1 MISHRLLLLRHA
13 TTEDFR
19 PGFADRDRRLTEQ
32 GVREAAEVGA
42 WLREQGVTVDRV
54 LCSSAVRTRQTL
66 DGLGLTAP
74 AEFADSLYSG
84 GSETIL
90 ESVRVLDEDVRT
102 ALVIGHSPAVPGAVR
117 DLADPE
123 TSDPDSLITLDR
135 RYPPA
140 TLSVLEFSDPWSNL
154 ITARLALLRLP

>member
-19 PGFADRDRRLTEQ
+19 PGYADRDRRLTEQ
-32 GVREAAEVGA
+32 GSREAAEVGA
-42 WLREQGVTVDRV
+42 WLREQGVTVDQV

-66 DGLGLTAP
+66 DGLDLAAP

-84 GSETIL
+84 GSDTIL
-90 ESVRVLDEDVRT
+90 ESVRLLEEDVRT

-117 DLADPE
+117 DLADPA
-123 TSDPDSLITLDR
+123 TSDPGSLTTLDR

-140 TLSVLEFSDPWSNL
+140 TLAVLEFTEPWSEL
-154 ITARLALLRLP
+154 TTAGLALLRLP